1 MIIFAVILGPIA
13 AVVIT
18 LLYQRYKE
26 KQDTKHR
33 AFLLLLAHRKS
44 IPPNYAMVEVL
55 NSLDVVFSKN
65 RKVVDLWH
73 KYYTLLQQP
82 YVQERDHTWLELLT
96 AIAED
101 LHYPKLH
108 QTDLDKFYT
117 PQGHAD
123 QFELQYNLQHE
134 LLRVLKN
141 TSAFVVTKK
150 QNETLKPPDLQPADL
165 RPGIGQLAKDE
176 L

>member
-1 MIIFAVILGPIA
+1 MIIIAVIIGPIV

-26 KQDTKHR
+26 KQDAKHR
-33 AFLLLLAHRKS
+33 AFMLLLAHRKS
-44 IPPNYAMVEVL
+44 IPLNYAMVEVL
-55 NSLDVVFSKN
+55 NTLDIVFSKN

-73 KYYTLLQQP
+73 KYYILLQQP
-82 YVQERDHTWLELLT
+82 YSQERDHTWLELLT

-108 QTDLDKFYT
+108 QTDLDKFYI

-123 QFELQYNLQHE
+123 QFVLQNNIQQE

-141 TSAFVVTKK
+141 TSEIVVTKK
-150 QNETLKPPDLQPADL
+150 QNETLKPPNLQPADL
-165 RPGIGQLAKDE
+165 
-176 L
+176 

>member
-1 MIIFAVILGPIA
+1 MTPIF
-13 AVVIT
+13 
-18 LLYQRYKE
+18 
-26 KQDTKHR
+26 
-33 AFLLLLAHRKS
+33 
-44 IPPNYAMVEVL
+44 
-55 NSLDVVFSKN
+55 VF
-65 RKVVDLWH
+65 
-73 KYYTLLQQP
+73 
-82 YVQERDHTWLELLT
+82 
-96 AIAED
+96 
-101 LHYPKLH
+101 KLH

-150 QNETLKPPDLQPADL
+150 QNETLKPPNLQPADL